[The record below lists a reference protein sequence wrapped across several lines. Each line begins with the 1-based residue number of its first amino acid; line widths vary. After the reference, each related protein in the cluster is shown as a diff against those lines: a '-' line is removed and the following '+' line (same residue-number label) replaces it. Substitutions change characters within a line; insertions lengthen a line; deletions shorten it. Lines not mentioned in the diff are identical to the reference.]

1 MATILDSIGN
11 WLNFRYTEEEDRIVM
26 IEGWGV
32 RESMESRNA

>member
-11 WLNFRYTEEEDRIVM
+11 GLNFRYIEEEDRIVM

-32 RESMESRNA
+32 RESVESRNA